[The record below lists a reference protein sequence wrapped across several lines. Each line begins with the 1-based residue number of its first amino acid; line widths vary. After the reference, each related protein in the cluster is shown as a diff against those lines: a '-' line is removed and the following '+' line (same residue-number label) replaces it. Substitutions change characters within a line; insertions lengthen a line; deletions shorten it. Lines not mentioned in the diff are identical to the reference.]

1 MKKILLMGNPNVG
14 KSAVFSRMTGAR
26 VISSNY
32 PGTTVEFTQ
41 GIMNVGEEKAVLI
54 DVPGAY
60 DLEASS
66 QAEAIAVGML
76 KNGGAVIDVV
86 DATNLERNLGLT
98 LRLLEKNTPMLVAL
112 NMWDDAAHKGIVID
126 VPKLESAL
134 GVPVVPTVA
143 ISGEGIKELVARIP
157 EARAAGM
164 AERTEEVRWAEIGRI
179 VAEVQSVTHRH
190 RTFLEALG
198 DASVK
203 PLTGI
208 PIAALLLIVAF
219 AVVRFIGEGVIGIV
233 IEPLFEGLWKPLMLH
248 LSAVL
253 QPGSFLHAIVIG
265 KLVDGDIDF
274 VQSFGLLTTGL
285 FVPLGMV
292 LPYVLSFYVVL
303 GFLEDFGYLP
313 RLAVL
318 LDTMMHRMGLH
329 GWAIIPSLL
338 GLGCNVPGVMATRI
352 LETRRERFIAATIIS
367 IGVPCA
373 ALQAMIW
380 GLLGRH
386 GARYVIVVYITLFL
400 VWAGLGR
407 LLNSVLKGRSPEL
420 IMEIPPYR
428 LPSLRALAQK
438 VWMRMAAFLREAVPI
453 VLLGVLIVNVLYFL
467 GIFDAVADWTAPVMI
482 KVLGLPKEAV
492 VAMAVGFLRKD
503 VAVGMLG
510 TMDLTAGQLTVA
522 VTVLAMSFPCI
533 ATFVVLWKE
542 LGWADL
548 GKSVVLMLA
557 SSLVVGAI
565 LNVFLS

>member
-1 MKKILLMGNPNVG
+1 MKKLLLMGNPNVG
-14 KSAVFSRMTGAR
+14 KSAVFSRLTGAR

-41 GIMNVGEEKAVLI
+41 GMLTLEGEKALLI

-60 DLEASS
+60 DLEAAS
-66 QAEAIAVGML
+66 QAEEVAVNML
-76 KNGGAVIDVV
+76 EEGDIVIDVM
-86 DATNLERNLGLT
+86 DASNLERSLPLT
-98 LRLLEKNTPMLVAL
+98 LHLLERNTPTIVAL
-112 NMWDDAAHKGIVID
+112 NMWDDAVHRGISID

-143 ISGEGIKELVARIP
+143 ISGEGIKELVSRIP
-157 EARAAGM
+157 DARAPVTAKRSET
-164 AERTEEVRWAEIGRI
+164 ERWSEIGRI
-179 VAEVQSVTHRH
+179 VSEVQSLTHRH

-203 PLTGI
+203 PWTGI
-208 PIAALLLIVAF
+208 PIAALLLVAAF
-219 AVVRFIGEGVIGIV
+219 VVVRFIGEGLIGIAL
-233 IEPLFEGLWKPLMLH
+233 EPFFESLWKPLMLR
-248 LSAVL
+248 LSAFL
-253 QPGSFLHAIVIG
+253 GPGSLLHAIVIG

-292 LPYVLSFYVVL
+292 LPYILSFYIVL

-338 GLGCNVPGVMATRI
+338 GLGCNVPGILATRI

-386 GARYVIVVYITLFL
+386 GAGYVIIVYVTLFL
-400 VWAGLGR
+400 VWALLGR
-407 LLNSVLKGRSPEL
+407 LLNGVLKGRSPEL

-428 LPSLRALAQK
+428 LPSPRALTQK
-438 VWMRMAAFLREAVPI
+438 VWMRMAAFLKEAVPV
-453 VLLGVLIVNVLYFL
+453 VLLGVLVVNVLYFVGL
-467 GIFDAVADWTAPVMI
+467 FDSLARVTAPVMTR
-482 KVLGLPKEAV
+482 VLGLPEEAV

-510 TMDLTAGQLTVA
+510 ALDLTAGQLTVA
-522 VTVLAMSFPCI
+522 VTVLAMLFPCI
-533 ATFVVLWKE
+533 ATFVVLWKQ

-557 SSLVVGAI
+557 SSLTVGAI
-565 LNVFLS
+565 LNALMP

>member
-1 MKKILLMGNPNVG
+1 VKKILLMGNPNVG
-14 KSAVFSRMTGAR
+14 KSAVFSRLTGAR
-26 VISSNY
+26 VICSNY

-41 GIMNVGEEKAVLI
+41 GITDVGGEKAILI

-66 QAEAIAVGML
+66 QAEEIAVDML
-76 KNGGAVIDVV
+76 KHGDVVINVV
-86 DATNLERNLGLT
+86 DASNLERNLALT
-98 LRLLEKNTPMLVAL
+98 LRLLEQGTPMLVAL
-112 NMWDDAAHKGIVID
+112 NMWDDAAHKGISID

-143 ISGEGIKELVARIP
+143 VSGEGIKELASRVPASRAP
-157 EARAAGM
+157 EAAKRSET
-164 AERTEEVRWAEIGRI
+164 ERWTETGRI
-179 VAEVQSVTHRH
+179 VGEVQSLTHRH
-190 RTFLEALG
+190 RTFLEVLG

-208 PIAALLLIVAF
+208 PIAMLLLVVAF

-233 IEPLFEGLWKPLMLH
+233 IGPLFEGLWKPLMLH

-338 GLGCNVPGVMATRI
+338 GLGCNVPGIMATRI

-386 GARYVIVVYITLFL
+386 GASYVMVVYITLFL

-438 VWMRMAAFLREAVPI
+438 VWMRMAAFLKEAVPI
-453 VLLGVLIVNVLYFL
+453 VLLGVLVVNVLYFL
-467 GIFDAVADWTAPVMI
+467 RVFNAVADWTAPVMI
-482 KVLGLPKEAV
+482 RVLGLPKEAV

-510 TMDLTAGQLTVA
+510 AMNLTAGQLTVA
-522 VTVLAMSFPCI
+522 VTVLAMFFPCI

-548 GKSVVLMLA
+548 GKSVLLMLA

>member
-14 KSAVFSRMTGAR
+14 KSAVFARLTGAQ

-41 GIMNVGEEKAVLI
+41 GVVTLAGERALLV

-60 DLEASS
+60 DLEAAS
-66 QAEAIAVGML
+66 QAEEVAVSML
-76 KNGGAVIDVV
+76 DEGDVVINVV
-86 DATNLERNLGLT
+86 DASNLERSLPLS
-98 LRLLEKNTPMLVAL
+98 LRLLERSTPVVVAL
-112 NMWDDAAHKGIVID
+112 NMWDDALHRGIAID
-126 VPKLESAL
+126 VPRLESLL

-143 ISGEGIKELVARIP
+143 VSGEGIKTLASRIA
-157 EARAAGM
+157 EARVPREQKRSET
-164 AERTEEVRWAEIGRI
+164 ERWTEIGRI
-179 VAEVQSVTHRH
+179 VSEVQSLTHRH

-203 PLTGI
+203 PWTGI
-208 PIAALLLIVAF
+208 PIAALVLVAAF
-219 AVVRFIGEGVIGIV
+219 AVVRLIGEGLIGIAL
-233 IEPLFEGLWKPLMLH
+233 EPFFGTVWKPVVLRVSDLMG
-248 LSAVL
+248 
-253 QPGSFLHAIVIG
+253 PGSLLHAIVIG
-265 KLVDGDIDF
+265 RLVDGDIDF

-292 LPYVLSFYVVL
+292 LPYVLSFYIVL

-338 GLGCNVPGVMATRI
+338 GLGCNVPGILATRI

-367 IGVPCA
+367 IGVPCT

-386 GARYVIVVYITLFL
+386 GAGYVVVVYATLFL
-400 VWAGLGR
+400 VWALLGR
-407 LLNSVLKGRSPEL
+407 FLNGVLKGRSPEL

-428 LPSLRALAQK
+428 LPSLRALTQK
-438 VWMRMAAFLREAVPI
+438 VWMRMRSFLREAVPV
-453 VLLGVLIVNVLYFL
+453 VLLGVLVVNLLYFVGL
-467 GIFDAVADWTAPVMI
+467 FDSLARLAAPVMTR
-482 KVLGLPKEAV
+482 VLGLPEEAV

-510 TMDLTAGQLTVA
+510 ALDLTAGQLTVA
-522 VTVLAMSFPCI
+522 VTVLAMLFPCI
-533 ATFVVLWKE
+533 ATFVVLWKQ

-548 GKSVVLMLA
+548 GKSVLLMLA
-557 SSLVVGAI
+557 SSLIVGAV
-565 LNVFLS
+565 LNAVVH

>member
-14 KSAVFSRMTGAR
+14 KSAVFARLTGAR

-41 GIMNVGEEKAVLI
+41 GMMTLAGEKALLI

-60 DLEASS
+60 DLEAAS
-66 QAEAIAVGML
+66 QAEEVAVSML
-76 KNGGAVIDVV
+76 DEGDVVINVV
-86 DATNLERNLGLT
+86 DASNLERSLPLT
-98 LRLLEKNTPMLVAL
+98 LRLLERNTPMIVAL
-112 NMWDDAAHKGIVID
+112 NMWDDTLHRGISID
-126 VPKLESAL
+126 VPKLESTL

-203 PLTGI
+203 PVTGI
-208 PIAALLLIVAF
+208 PIAALLLVLAF

-338 GLGCNVPGVMATRI
+338 GLGCNVPGIMATRI

-386 GARYVIVVYITLFL
+386 GARYVMVVYVTLFL
-400 VWAGLGR
+400 VWAGIGR

-428 LPSLRALAQK
+428 LPSVRALAQK
-438 VWMRMAAFLREAVPI
+438 VWMRMAAFLKEAVPI
-453 VLLGVLIVNVLYFL
+453 VLLGVLVVNVLYFL
-467 GIFDAVADWTAPVMI
+467 RFFNAVADWTAPVMI
-482 KVLGLPKEAV
+482 RVLGLPKEAV

-510 TMDLTAGQLTVA
+510 TMNLTAGQLTVA
-522 VTVLAMSFPCI
+522 VTVLAMFFPCI

-548 GKSVVLMLA
+548 GKSVLLMLA

>member
-14 KSAVFSRMTGAR
+14 KSAVFARLTGAR

-41 GIMNVGEEKAVLI
+41 GMLTLEGEKALLI

-60 DLEASS
+60 DLEAAS
-66 QAEAIAVGML
+66 QAEEVAINML
-76 KNGGAVIDVV
+76 DEGDVVINVV
-86 DATNLERNLGLT
+86 DASNLERSLPLT
-98 LRLLEKNTPMLVAL
+98 LRLLERSTPMIVAL
-112 NMWDDAAHKGIVID
+112 NMWDDALHRGISID
-126 VPKLESAL
+126 VRKLESTL

-143 ISGEGIKELVARIP
+143 ISGKGIKALASRIV
-157 EARAAGM
+157 EACVPGQSKRSEQ
-164 AERTEEVRWAEIGRI
+164 ERWSEIGRI
-179 VAEVQSVTHRH
+179 VSEVQSLTHRH
-190 RTFLEALG
+190 RTFLESLG
-198 DASVK
+198 DASVR
-203 PLTGI
+203 PWTGI
-208 PIAALLLIVAF
+208 PIAALLLVAAF
-219 AVVRFIGEGVIGIV
+219 VVVRFIGEGLIGIAL
-233 IEPLFEGLWKPLMLH
+233 EPFFESVWKPLMLR
-248 LSAVL
+248 LSAFL
-253 QPGSFLHAIVIG
+253 GPGSLLHAIVIG

-292 LPYVLSFYVVL
+292 LPYILSFYVVL

-338 GLGCNVPGVMATRI
+338 GLGCNVPGILATRI

-367 IGVPCA
+367 IGVPCT

-386 GARYVIVVYITLFL
+386 GAGYVIVVYVTLFL
-400 VWAGLGR
+400 VWALLGR

-428 LPSLRALAQK
+428 LPSLRALTQK
-438 VWMRMAAFLREAVPI
+438 VWMRMAAFLKEAVPV
-453 VLLGVLIVNVLYFL
+453 VLLGVLVVNVLYFI
-467 GIFDAVADWTAPVMI
+467 GVFDTLARWTAPVMTR
-482 KVLGLPKEAV
+482 VLGLPEEAV

-510 TMDLTAGQLTVA
+510 ALDLTAGQLTVA
-522 VTVLAMSFPCI
+522 VTVLAMLFPCI
-533 ATFVVLWKE
+533 ATFVVLWKQ

-557 SSLVVGAI
+557 GSLLVGFV
-565 LNVFLS
+565 LNLLVH

>member
-1 MKKILLMGNPNVG
+1 MKKLLLMGNPNVG
-14 KSAVFSRMTGAR
+14 KSAVFARLTGAR

-41 GIMNVGEEKAVLI
+41 GMLTLEGERALLI

-60 DLEASS
+60 DLEAAS
-66 QAEAIAVGML
+66 QAEEVAVNML
-76 KNGGAVIDVV
+76 EEGDIVIDVM
-86 DATNLERNLGLT
+86 DASNLERSLPLT
-98 LRLLEKNTPMLVAL
+98 LHLLERNTPMIVAL
-112 NMWDDAAHKGIVID
+112 NMWDDAAHRGIYID
-126 VPKLESAL
+126 VAKLESAL

-143 ISGEGIKELVARIP
+143 ISGEGIKELVSRIS
-157 EARAAGM
+157 EARVPAQNKRSET
-164 AERTEEVRWAEIGRI
+164 ERWSEIGRI
-179 VAEVQSVTHRH
+179 VSEVQSLTHRH

-203 PLTGI
+203 PWTGI
-208 PIAALLLIVAF
+208 PIAALLLVAAF
-219 AVVRFIGEGVIGIV
+219 VVVRYIGEGLIGIAL
-233 IEPLFEGLWKPLMLH
+233 EPFFESAWKPLMLR
-248 LSAVL
+248 LSAFL
-253 QPGSFLHAIVIG
+253 GSGSLPHAIVIG

-292 LPYVLSFYVVL
+292 LPYILSFYIVL

-338 GLGCNVPGVMATRI
+338 GLGCNVPGILATRI

-386 GARYVIVVYITLFL
+386 GARYVIVVYVTLFL
-400 VWAGLGR
+400 VWALLGR
-407 LLNSVLKGRSPEL
+407 LLNGVLKGRSPEL

-428 LPSLRALAQK
+428 LPSLRALTQK
-438 VWMRMAAFLREAVPI
+438 VWMRMAAFLKEAVPV
-453 VLLGVLIVNVLYFL
+453 VLLGVLVVNVLYFVGL
-467 GIFDAVADWTAPVMI
+467 FDSLARVTAPVMTR
-482 KVLGLPKEAV
+482 VLGLPEDAV

-510 TMDLTAGQLTVA
+510 ALDLTAGQLTVA
-522 VTVLAMSFPCI
+522 VTVLAMLFPCI
-533 ATFVVLWKE
+533 ATFVVLWKQ

-557 SSLVVGAI
+557 TSLTVGAI
-565 LNVFLS
+565 LNALMP

>member
-14 KSAVFSRMTGAR
+14 KSAVFARLTGAR

-41 GIMNVGEEKAVLI
+41 GMLTLEGEKALLI

-60 DLEASS
+60 DLEAAS
-66 QAEAIAVGML
+66 QVEEVAVGML
-76 KNGGAVIDVV
+76 DEGDVVINVV
-86 DATNLERNLGLT
+86 DASNLERSLPLT
-98 LRLLEKNTPMLVAL
+98 LHLLERNIPVIVAL
-112 NMWDDAAHKGIVID
+112 NMWDDALHRGISVD
-126 VPKLESAL
+126 VRKLEAAL

-143 ISGEGIKELVARIP
+143 ISGEGIKELASRIA
-157 EARAAGM
+157 EARVPGQNKRSEQ
-164 AERTEEVRWAEIGRI
+164 ERWSEIGRI
-179 VAEVQSVTHRH
+179 VSEVQSLTHRH
-190 RTFLEALG
+190 RTFLETLG

-203 PLTGI
+203 PWAGI
-208 PIAALLLIVAF
+208 PIAALLLVAAF
-219 AVVRFIGEGVIGIV
+219 MVVRFIGEGLIGIAL
-233 IEPLFEGLWKPLMLH
+233 EPLFESVWKPLMLR
-248 LSAVL
+248 LSAFL
-253 QPGSFLHAIVIG
+253 GPGSLLHAIVIG

-292 LPYVLSFYVVL
+292 LPYILSFYVVL

-338 GLGCNVPGVMATRI
+338 GLGCNVPGILATRI

-367 IGVPCA
+367 IGVPCT

-386 GARYVIVVYITLFL
+386 GAGYVIVVYGTLFL
-400 VWAGLGR
+400 VWALLGR
-407 LLNSVLKGRSPEL
+407 VLNIVLKGRSPEL

-428 LPSLRALAQK
+428 LPSLRALTQK
-438 VWMRMAAFLREAVPI
+438 VWMRMAAFLKEAVPV
-453 VLLGVLIVNVLYFL
+453 VLLGVLVVNILYFL
-467 GIFDAVADWTAPVMI
+467 GLFDTLARWTAPVMTR
-482 KVLGLPKEAV
+482 VLGLPEEAV

-510 TMDLTAGQLTVA
+510 ALDLTAGQLTVA
-522 VTVLAMSFPCI
+522 VTVLAMLFPCI
-533 ATFVVLWKE
+533 ATLVVLWKQ

-557 SSLVVGAI
+557 SSLLVGFA
-565 LNVFLS
+565 LNLLVR

>member
-1 MKKILLMGNPNVG
+1 MKKLLLMGNPNVG
-14 KSAVFSRMTGAR
+14 KSAVFARLTGAR

-41 GIMNVGEEKAVLI
+41 GMLTLEGERALLI

-60 DLEASS
+60 DLEAAS
-66 QAEAIAVGML
+66 QAEEVAVNML
-76 KNGGAVIDVV
+76 EEGDVVINVV
-86 DATNLERNLGLT
+86 DASNLERSLPLT
-98 LRLLEKNTPMLVAL
+98 LHLLERNTPMIVAL
-112 NMWDDAAHKGIVID
+112 NMWDDAVHRGISID
-126 VPKLESAL
+126 VPKLEAAL
-134 GVPVVPTVA
+134 GIPVVPTVA
-143 ISGEGIKELVARIP
+143 ISGEGIKDLASRIA
-157 EARAAGM
+157 EARVPRHS
-164 AERTEEVRWAEIGRI
+164 ERSETERWSEIGRI
-179 VAEVQSVTHRH
+179 VGEVQSLTHRH

-203 PLTGI
+203 PWTGI
-208 PIAALLLIVAF
+208 PIAALLLVAAF
-219 AVVRFIGEGVIGIV
+219 VVVRFVGEGLIGIV
-233 IEPLFEGLWKPLMLH
+233 LEPFFEGAWKPLMLR
-248 LSAVL
+248 LSGL
-253 QPGSFLHAIVIG
+253 LGPGSLLHAIVIG

-292 LPYVLSFYVVL
+292 LPYILSFYIVL

-338 GLGCNVPGVMATRI
+338 GLGCNVPGILATRI

-386 GARYVIVVYITLFL
+386 GARYVVVVYFTLFL
-400 VWAGLGR
+400 VWALLGR
-407 LLNSVLKGRSPEL
+407 FLNSVLKGRSPEL

-428 LPSLRALAQK
+428 LPSLRALTQK
-438 VWMRMAAFLREAVPI
+438 VWMRMAAFLKEAVPV
-453 VLLGVLIVNVLYFL
+453 VLLGVLVVNVLYFVGL
-467 GIFDAVADWTAPVMI
+467 FDSLARVTAPVMTR
-482 KVLGLPKEAV
+482 VLGLPEGAV

-510 TMDLTAGQLTVA
+510 ALDLTAGQLTVA
-522 VTVLAMSFPCI
+522 VTVLAMLFPCI
-533 ATFVVLWKE
+533 ATFVVLWKQ

-557 SSLVVGAI
+557 SSLLVGSV
-565 LNVFLS
+565 LNLLVH

>member
-1 MKKILLMGNPNVG
+1 VKKILLMGNPNVG
-14 KSAVFSRMTGAR
+14 KSAVFARLTGAR

-41 GIMNVGEEKAVLI
+41 GMMTLAGEKALLI

-60 DLEASS
+60 DLEAAS
-66 QAEAIAVGML
+66 QAEEVAVSML
-76 KNGGAVIDVV
+76 DEGDVVINVV
-86 DATNLERNLGLT
+86 DASNLERSLPLT
-98 LRLLEKNTPMLVAL
+98 LRLLERNTPMIVAL
-112 NMWDDAAHKGIVID
+112 NMWDDTLHRGISID
-126 VPKLESAL
+126 VPKLESTL

-203 PLTGI
+203 PVTGI
-208 PIAALLLIVAF
+208 PIAALLLVLAF

-338 GLGCNVPGVMATRI
+338 GLGCNVPGIMATRI

-386 GARYVIVVYITLFL
+386 GARYVMVVYVTLFL
-400 VWAGLGR
+400 VWAGIGR

-428 LPSLRALAQK
+428 LPSVRALAQK
-438 VWMRMAAFLREAVPI
+438 VWMRMAAFLKEAVPI
-453 VLLGVLIVNVLYFL
+453 VLLGVLVVNVLYFL
-467 GIFDAVADWTAPVMI
+467 RFFNAVADWTAPVMI
-482 KVLGLPKEAV
+482 RVLGLPKEAV

-510 TMDLTAGQLTVA
+510 TMNLTAGQLTVA
-522 VTVLAMSFPCI
+522 VTVLAMFFPCI

-548 GKSVVLMLA
+548 GKSVLLMLA

>member
-112 NMWDDAAHKGIVID
+112 NMWDDAAHKGITID

-219 AVVRFIGEGVIGIV
+219 AVVRFIGEGFIGIV

-253 QPGSFLHAIVIG
+253 QPGSFLHAIFIG

-292 LPYVLSFYVVL
+292 LPYVMSFYVVL

-386 GARYVIVVYITLFL
+386 GARYVMVVYITLFL

>member
-1 MKKILLMGNPNVG
+1 
-14 KSAVFSRMTGAR
+14 
-26 VISSNY
+26 
-32 PGTTVEFTQ
+32 
-41 GIMNVGEEKAVLI
+41 
-54 DVPGAY
+54 
-60 DLEASS
+60 
-66 QAEAIAVGML
+66 
-76 KNGGAVIDVV
+76 
-86 DATNLERNLGLT
+86 
-98 LRLLEKNTPMLVAL
+98 
-112 NMWDDAAHKGIVID
+112 
-126 VPKLESAL
+126 
-134 GVPVVPTVA
+134 
-143 ISGEGIKELVARIP
+143 
-157 EARAAGM
+157 
-164 AERTEEVRWAEIGRI
+164 
-179 VAEVQSVTHRH
+179 
-190 RTFLEALG
+190 
-198 DASVK
+198 
-203 PLTGI
+203 
-208 PIAALLLIVAF
+208 
-219 AVVRFIGEGVIGIV
+219 
-233 IEPLFEGLWKPLMLH
+233 
-248 LSAVL
+248 
-253 QPGSFLHAIVIG
+253 
-265 KLVDGDIDF
+265 
-274 VQSFGLLTTGL
+274 
-285 FVPLGMV
+285 V

-386 GARYVIVVYITLFL
+386 GARYVMVVYITLFL

>member
-41 GIMNVGEEKAVLI
+41 GIMNVEEEKAVLI

-60 DLEASS
+60 DLEGSS

-112 NMWDDAAHKGIVID
+112 NMWDDAAHKGIAID

-233 IEPLFEGLWKPLMLH
+233 IEPFFEGLWKPLMLH

-548 GKSVVLMLA
+548 CKSVVLMLA

>member
-14 KSAVFSRMTGAR
+14 KSAVFTRLTGAR

-41 GIMNVGEEKAVLI
+41 GMLTLEGEKALLI

-60 DLEASS
+60 DLEAAS
-66 QAEAIAVGML
+66 QAEEVAVNML
-76 KNGGAVIDVV
+76 DEGDVVINVV
-86 DATNLERNLGLT
+86 DASNLERSLPLT
-98 LRLLEKNTPMLVAL
+98 LRLLERKTPMIVAL
-112 NMWDDAAHKGIVID
+112 NMWDDALHRGISID
-126 VPKLESAL
+126 VRRLEAVL

-143 ISGEGIKELVARIP
+143 ISGEGIKELASRIV
-157 EARAAGM
+157 EARVPGQSTRSEQ
-164 AERTEEVRWAEIGRI
+164 ERWSEIGRI
-179 VAEVQSVTHRH
+179 VSEVQSLTHRH
-190 RTFLEALG
+190 RTFLESLG
-198 DASVK
+198 DASVR
-203 PLTGI
+203 PWTGI
-208 PIAALLLIVAF
+208 PIAALLLVAAF
-219 AVVRFIGEGVIGIV
+219 VVVRFIGEGLISIAL
-233 IEPLFEGLWKPLMLH
+233 EPFFESVWKPLMLR
-248 LSAVL
+248 LSAFL
-253 QPGSFLHAIVIG
+253 GPGSLLHAIVIG
-265 KLVDGDIDF
+265 RLVDGDIDF

-292 LPYVLSFYVVL
+292 LPYILSFYIVL

-338 GLGCNVPGVMATRI
+338 GLGCNVPGILATRI

-367 IGVPCA
+367 IGVPCT

-386 GARYVIVVYITLFL
+386 GAGYVIVVYVTLFL
-400 VWAGLGR
+400 VWALLGR

-428 LPSLRALAQK
+428 LPSLRALTQK
-438 VWMRMAAFLREAVPI
+438 VWMRMAAFLKEAVPV
-453 VLLGVLIVNVLYFL
+453 VLLGVLVVNILYFL
-467 GIFDAVADWTAPVMI
+467 GLFDTLARWTAPVMTR
-482 KVLGLPKEAV
+482 VLGLPEEAV

-510 TMDLTAGQLTVA
+510 ALDLTAGQLTVA
-522 VTVLAMSFPCI
+522 VTVLAMLFPCI
-533 ATFVVLWKE
+533 ATFVVLWKQ

-557 SSLVVGAI
+557 SSLLVGFV
-565 LNVFLS
+565 LKLMVH